1 MGVSAL
7 VNCEIPLNRYS
18 FFEALEDK
26 LLPNTKIEINFE
38 MESDAN
44 LVFQAG
50 ADCRV
55 IVKRL
60 QLYIPKLTFNA
71 EGQKLYMENYL
82 KPYKWTYLNE
92 VVIYQITYNNKQ
104 VITEL
109 QPLFQNH
116 AMYLFGLSTQQEL
129 THKQQ
134 IHLYMIL
141 LVIYQPMLTY
151 HDVISKLEMVMNILI
166 FTINHLQI

>member
-1 MGVSAL
+1 MGTSAL

-26 LLPNTKIEINFE
+26 LLPNTKMEINFE
-38 MESDAN
+38 IESDAN
-44 LVFQAG
+44 LAFQA
-50 ADCRV
+50 AANCRV

-92 VVIYQITYNNKQ
+92 VIHISNNLQQQTGHYRITTAISKPRHVFVWAINTARINAQTANPFKYE
-104 VITEL
+104 T
-109 QPLFQNH
+109 
-116 AMYLFGLSTQQEL
+116 
-129 THKQQ
+129 
-134 IHLYMIL
+134 
-141 LVIYQPMLTY
+141 YQPMPTY
-151 HDVISKLEMVMNILI
+151 HDVISRLEMVTNTLI